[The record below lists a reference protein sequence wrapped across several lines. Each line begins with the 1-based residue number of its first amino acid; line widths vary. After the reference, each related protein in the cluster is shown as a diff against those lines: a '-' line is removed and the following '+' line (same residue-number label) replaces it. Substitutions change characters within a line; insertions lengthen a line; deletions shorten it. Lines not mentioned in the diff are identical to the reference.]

1 MIIILEDLY
10 FTQVLFELTTCTFN
24 DYISEGNFFYYFLL
38 FFYYFLHFCVSFS
51 SILHTL
57 NVLKG
62 SRNVKSGNG
71 KQP

>member
-1 MIIILEDLY
+1 MNIILEDLY

-24 DYISEGNFFYYFLL
+24 DYISEGKTFVLL
-38 FFYYFLHFCVSFS
+38 FTLLYYFLHFCGSFS